1 MEQLFSIGH
10 QILSFFQAI
19 VDLEQYPEWIQQG
32 WPIGLGILTL
42 LAIIYM
48 LKGRRRSLDRRQQL
62 EALEEALLDDD
73 IEAKSLE
80 LPDLPPSDNL
90 YEEFLEDEDYSEFVD
105 EDPIPEPLKRT
116 LARDPEFGGQI
127 IIAATSSRKP
137 TPEPDEDSSFQETVP
152 MEQTASIA
160 EIDEEF
166 AQFAQEL
173 QEKSK
178 EVQRRH
184 QIEDDLMENEIF
196 EEDFAEPESTGPI
209 ALSALDILP
218 DEKEDSSNDWN
229 EELEGLL
236 EKPRITGKMND
247 EDILDNLYEN
257 ESIAERDPL
266 EIKERNERLIQRLEE
281 FQNDFESK
289 IQSRTLSQ
297 IAQKNFELVESLS
310 DSEQTREYQSM
321 KRNQLEALSSLE
333 SMVFGMEKKKR

>member
-19 VDLEQYPEWIQQG
+19 VNPEQYPEWIRQG

-42 LAIIYM
+42 LAIVYL
-48 LKGRRRSLDRRQQL
+48 LKGRRRSLERRLQL

-73 IEAKSLE
+73 FEDKSLE
-80 LPDLPPSDNL
+80 LPDPPASVDL
-90 YEEFLEDEDYSEFVD
+90 YEEFPEDDDFSELV
-105 EDPIPEPLKRT
+105 EENPILEPLNHT

-127 IIAATSSRKP
+127 VIAANTSRKP
-137 TPEPDEDSSFQETVP
+137 SPEQEEDSFPQETNP
-152 MEQTASIA
+152 KEQTASIA

-173 QEKSK
+173 QEKAR

-196 EEDFAEPESTGPI
+196 EEDFAEQEPTGPI
-209 ALSALDILP
+209 ALSVVDIIP
-218 DEKEDSSNDWN
+218 DDMESSSNDWN

-236 EKPRITGKMND
+236 EEPQFTSQLDD
-247 EDILDNLYEN
+247 EELLDNLYEK

-266 EIKERNERLIQRLEE
+266 EIQERNERLIQRLEE
-281 FQNDFESK
+281 FQNDFESR

-310 DSEQTREYQSM
+310 DSEQTREYQAM
-321 KRNQLEALSSLE
+321 KRNQMEARSSLE